1 MAAVYEYPGNFPE
14 SIQEYIARITQDE
27 TPAGGSA
34 HRRRKNPSSWDI
46 AIEEAGACFEEV
58 YDAFVAQMGSTV
70 ATRLAKEAVYHTALF
85 GGKLF
90 LYLVLRIGQDAGMRG
105 CF

>member
-34 HRRRKNPSSWDI
+34 HRRRNNPSSWDI

-70 ATRLAKEAVYHTALF
+70 ATRRQKRPSIIPPYSEESSFYIWYSA
-85 GGKLF
+85 
-90 LYLVLRIGQDAGMRG
+90 
-105 CF
+105 